1 MRKGGIFRGTR
12 HQLRVLMVL
21 MTAALEGG
29 ISNAERMTPG
39 ELYRAWPSSHLY
51 FRVVDDAGNP
61 VSGVSVRCYWER
73 LCLPFSMKNESRV
86 VVSDGDGMGEIS
98 VEKIR
103 SVSVD
108 RVAKDGYVYELT
120 YQHFDV
126 GGQGTRE
133 SPVVIPVR
141 KLLPKSYLVIP
152 DRIDTEKIID
162 LKSGGECVTGRVDI
176 LSTFKLGGPKTAVVD
191 GRSKYVWPYPPPY
204 DDFFVSAR
212 YDEASDGWRV
222 AFWTTNAN
230 CGVIATA
237 KRRYEA
243 PADGYLPRAEVSQEE
258 YLSPSFTLYLRTRE
272 PRVYA
277 MVTPEGWT
285 GQTPRET
292 RGGPPGQ
299 RRFRFQLREARVNPY
314 GTREMELDGRGQHF
328 FLRGAVK
335 KCVFDN
341 LLKAKRYPPRLD
353 FAALH
358 ELACEEDR
366 LFGVIAAQESAAN
379 RAEQSART
387 KALEELPQ
395 GPVGAEAMEGVRRAG
410 REARRKAFPKLCE
423 AEDERA
429 RVRQRIDDIIR
440 KANEE
445 LDRQK

>member
-1 MRKGGIFRGTR
+1 M
-12 HQLRVLMVL
+12 
-21 MTAALEGG
+21 
-29 ISNAERMTPG
+29 
-39 ELYRAWPSSHLY
+39 
-51 FRVVDDAGNP
+51 
-61 VSGVSVRCYWER
+61 
-73 LCLPFSMKNESRV
+73 
-86 VVSDGDGMGEIS
+86 
-98 VEKIR
+98 
-103 SVSVD
+103 
-108 RVAKDGYVYELT
+108 
-120 YQHFDV
+120 
-126 GGQGTRE
+126 
-133 SPVVIPVR
+133 IPVR

-277 MVTPEGWT
+277 MMTPEGWT

-299 RRFRFQLREARVNPY
+299 RRFRFRLREVRVNPY
-314 GTREMELDGRGQHF
+314 GTREMELENVEYHLSGR
-328 FLRGAVK
+328 LRREALTSLTV
-335 KCVFDN
+335 
-341 LLKAKRYPPRLD
+341 RREYPPAHDTGRLSAVASELTRLD
-353 FAALH
+353 RSLGGDYRGFRSLKLATDKKMKARSEAAEGNKEKEASLERDLREEYDSACRRRD
-358 ELACEEDR
+358 ELN
-366 LFGVIAAQESAAN
+366 GI
-379 RAEQSART
+379 
-387 KALEELPQ
+387 LE
-395 GPVGAEAMEGVRRAG
+395 
-410 REARRKAFPKLCE
+410 REFSSKR
-423 AEDERA
+423 DGG
-429 RVRQRIDDIIR
+429 
-440 KANEE
+440 
-445 LDRQK
+445 QK

>member
-1 MRKGGIFRGTR
+1 MRRGILFTAVCAAWYLGVARSVGGAREFHI
-12 HQLRVLMVL
+12 RV
-21 MTAALEGG
+21 E
-29 ISNAERMTPG
+29 
-39 ELYRAWPSSHLY
+39 
-51 FRVVDDAGNP
+51 DDAGVP
-61 VSGVSVRCYWER
+61 VSGAEVRMSWMALTPER
-73 LCLPFSMKNESRV
+73 RMKRMSGVFRT
-86 VVSDGDGMGEIS
+86 GTDGMALADIHGGFAGINGASKEGYADEPGLNPSGREAEESLHGEG
-98 VEKIR
+98 R
-103 SVSVD
+103 
-108 RVAKDGYVYELT
+108 A
-120 YQHFDV
+120 
-126 GGQGTRE
+126 TRE
-133 SPVVIPVR
+133 NPCVYRIR
-141 KLLPKSYLVIP
+141 RLLPKSYLVIP
-152 DRIDTEKIID
+152 DSVSTEKIID

-191 GRSKYVWPYPPPY
+191 GRSKYVWPYAPAY
-204 DDFFVSAR
+204 ADFFVSAR
-212 YDEASDGWRV
+212 YDEAAGGWRV

-243 PADGYLPRAEVSQEE
+243 PEDGYLPRAEVSQEE

-277 MVTPEGWT
+277 MVVPAGLEL
-285 GQTPRET
+285 QVPRET
-292 RGGPPGQ
+292 RSGPEGR
-299 RRFRFQLREARVNPY
+299 RRFRFLLREVRINPY
-314 GTREMELDGRGQHF
+314 GTREMEMDGRGQHF

-387 KALEELPQ
+387 KALEELPK